1 MQYKP
6 SGSCGISERTCC
18 LNRQWSDWGGSCPS
32 CECSYGETKEI
43 PCKDSDFMEEP
54 ESGNEWTGNIKM
66 TCDCRWKAADTS
78 ACKLKYVFVK
88 LKINFDSICRN
99 ITSLAPSVKITD
111 GSNLYDFSSL
121 KVNGSYIE
129 SDVIAIPNGRTY
141 HIDRDYT
148 HMAVMQS
155 NWAVGG
161 RNLYCYSDNSFSF
174 EPSSPTGEG
183 AFADYPF
190 EFEPSCEWRD

>member
-1 MQYKP
+1 MILY
-6 SGSCGISERTCC
+6 T
-18 LNRQWSDWGGSCPS
+18 
-32 CECSYGETKEI
+32 EI
-43 PCKDSDFMEEP
+43 
-54 ESGNEWTGNIKM
+54 
-66 TCDCRWKAADTS
+66 
-78 ACKLKYVFVK
+78 L
-88 LKINFDSICRN
+88 
-99 ITSLAPSVKITD
+99 
-111 GSNLYDFSSL
+111 
-121 KVNGSYIE
+121 NGSYIE

-148 HMAVMQS
+148 HVAVMQS

-190 EFEPSCEWRD
+190 EFEPSCEWWD